1 MCPENLA
8 SPGFESRT
16 MQPVVS
22 LDTDYAIPAALR
34 YLYTEYYGFCTLH
47 NSSSSLPVGRRGWG
61 EEVLMYKDPNLQQ
74 QVIRQPTSLCK
85 ATNWMFAPISL
96 WMLPS
101 VAPLQHEKPCVCCHL
116 FKALQICYY
125 TLRMQKPYFTEWNT
139 AVDLWANIELK
150 KTILTSN
157 IWCLHVPQLVPWD
170 VHLEKTWM
178 T

>member
-1 MCPENLA
+1 MANATPRTLYRRKREPVPIAQEAGWATRPLWMCPENLA

-116 FKALQICYY
+116 FKAL
-125 TLRMQKPYFTEWNT
+125 
-139 AVDLWANIELK
+139 
-150 KTILTSN
+150 
-157 IWCLHVPQLVPWD
+157 
-170 VHLEKTWM
+170 
-178 T
+178 